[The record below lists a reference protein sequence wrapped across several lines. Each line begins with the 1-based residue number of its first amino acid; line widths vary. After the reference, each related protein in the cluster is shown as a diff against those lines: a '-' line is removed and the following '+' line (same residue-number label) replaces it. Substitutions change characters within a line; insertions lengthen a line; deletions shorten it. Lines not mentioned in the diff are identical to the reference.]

1 MRKYKFL
8 NKQNYNDKKNIYSKI
23 DIEINEEAFF
33 LLCNY
38 II

>member
-8 NKQNYNDKKNIYSKI
+8 NKQNYNDKKNIYFKI
-23 DIEINEEAFF
+23 NIEINEEEFF